1 MIVKRVGALSLGKL
15 MGLMYGGIG
24 LLVGAIFGL
33 VSMVGGMA
41 GLAAQEG
48 AEGAAGA
55 GFMAGL
61 GLAAVVIFPI
71 MYGLMGFIGGLLSAV
86 FYNLAARFVGGVELD
101 VE

>member
-15 MGLMYGGIG
+15 MGIMYAGIG

-33 VSMVGGMA
+33 VSLVGGMA
-41 GLAAQEG
+41 GLAAQDG
-48 AEGAAGA
+48 AGAPGAGIMATIGAAA
-55 GFMAGL
+55 F
-61 GLAAVVIFPI
+61 VIFPLI
-71 MYGLMGFIGGLLSAV
+71 YGLMGFIGGLISAV

>member
-1 MIVKRVGALSLGKL
+1 MIIKRVGALSLGKL
-15 MGLMYGGIG
+15 MGLMYAGIG
-24 LLVGAIFGL
+24 LLIGAVFGL
-33 VSMVGGMA
+33 FSLVGGMA

-55 GFMAGL
+55 GLLAGM
-61 GLAAVVIFPI
+61 GLAAVVVFPI